1 MNNKKRMT
9 LEEAKAM
16 FPDNTP
22 VFYYPVAN
30 EEALKRPTWV
40 RGDPWEVSDGQVI
53 VRVKDATGGVAVEHL
68 VLREHGEHPAP
79 LEATVEQLEAP
90 AQVDMGEVSDGYHTF
105 NELYA
110 HRVRLFSTLMHAY
123 PKRSWWSAVHSDGT
137 GWDDWIIAG
146 IDTPEGPATYHLPA
160 SEIPYLPDGIELEK
174 GKAWDGHTAAD
185 VLNRLLSLRSEQWAG
200 YDRGT
205 DDDGFALADK
215 SAADEPCKNWVLFEE
230 GETLSPPVIYQYA
243 ATINTSRGTVSF
255 DGIVFR
261 PGYIRSMDDYQSIRQ
276 EVARDAN
283 VDDANAVNIINL
295 NIVGGQLYEALVE
308 GGL

>member
-22 VFYYPVAN
+22 VFYFPVVN

-40 RGDPWEVSDGQVI
+40 RGEPWEVSDGQVI

-79 LEATVEQLEAP
+79 LEATVEQFAP
-90 AQVDMGEVSDGYHTF
+90 A
-105 NELYA
+105 
-110 HRVRLFSTLMHAY
+110 
-123 PKRSWWSAVHSDGT
+123 
-137 GWDDWIIAG
+137 
-146 IDTPEGPATYHLPA
+146 
-160 SEIPYLPDGIELEK
+160 
-174 GKAWDGHTAAD
+174 
-185 VLNRLLSLRSEQWAG
+185 
-200 YDRGT
+200 T
-205 DDDGFALADK
+205 DQPG
-215 SAADEPCKNWVLFEE
+215 KNWVPFEE
-230 GETLSPPVIYQYA
+230 GETLNPPVIYQYA
-243 ATINTSRGTVSF
+243 ATINTSRGTVSY